1 VAGVLSLA
9 EWALLAYSITITVL
23 VLLLF
28 KRLSE
33 EEVIVFRRVGKPI
46 VIELEVGKPRE
57 VLPGLMALRKEDGT
71 VVFWKGERGQRP
83 DRVEEVGCVLMLV
96 GSMLMWVLSGLL
108 CPGLQALMLVL
119 GLAIFMVGA
128 ALVCAKMYS
137 ALLPRKAARGEIRGG
152 E

>member
-1 VAGVLSLA
+1 MLGLA
-9 EWALLAYSITITVL
+9 EWALLAYSITITIL
-23 VLLLF
+23 ALLLF
-28 KRLSE
+28 KKLSE

-57 VLPGLMALRKEDGT
+57 VLPGIMALRKENGT
-71 VVFWKGERGQRP
+71 VVFWRKGERERRP
-83 DRVEEVGCVLMLV
+83 DRVEEIGCVLMYA

-108 CPGLQALMLVL
+108 CPGLQALLLVL